1 MINQLLL
8 PLIALASTA
17 TSLAVPQTTGPS
29 GDQSPY
35 ATSTNI
41 TYYQG
46 VTASTGTSIQSS
58 YSSHAND
65 CGTYVAAGTIQAGI
79 CTKFTTQ
86 GVGIW
91 GSSNGSCSLTLYK
104 GSDSCGADA
113 TKEVVSVQNGE
124 DEVTCV
130 ATGVMDGGMWYHG
143 SGIWTCG

>member
-1 MINQLLL
+1 MFSKLLV
-8 PLIALASTA
+8 PLGAFISTA
-17 TSLAVPQTTGPS
+17 TSLAVPQTTGGS
-29 GDQSPY
+29 SDQSPY

-46 VTASTGTSIQSS
+46 VTASTGASFEST

-65 CGTYVAAGTIQAGI
+65 CGVYVAAGTIQSGV
-79 CTKFTTQ
+79 CTKFATQ

-91 GSSNGSCSLTLYK
+91 GTSDGSCSLTLFR

-113 TKEVVSVQNGE
+113 TKEVVSVANGD

-130 ATGVMDGGMWYHG
+130 ATGVMDGGKYYHG